1 MSRLANSQLT
11 NDDTLDARVRLSVI
25 FAQRAHRPIVVSGIP
40 FDREFNYARLD
51 DLTARILS
59 RQRKG

>member
-1 MSRLANSQLT
+1 MSRLATSQLT
-11 NDDTLDARVRLSVI
+11 NDDILDARVRLSVI

-51 DLTARILS
+51 DLTARIL
-59 RQRKG
+59 RRNN

>member
-11 NDDTLDARVRLSVI
+11 NDDILDARVRLSVI